1 MSLSLD
7 FTVILRAQCHYYCDL
22 LYAIEKEI
30 AVEYTMESQQFSPD
44 THRARPPAP
53 GGENPTAT
61 PLLMPLVLVVED
73 DRRMRRYLRATL
85 SDQKFRVVDTENGS
99 EGLTQAAAHNPDLV
113 ILDFG
118 LPDFDGIHVTT
129 KLREWTA
136 APILMLSAR
145 DEEYDKVAAL
155 DAGANDYLT
164 KPFGTG
170 ELLARIRVWLR
181 HMQRASAD
189 ALDSTLEV
197 GELRIDFA
205 KRLAF
210 VRDREVRLTP
220 TQYKL
225 FGTMMRNAGK
235 VLTHEQIL
243 FAVWGPAYTKETQYL
258 RVYMGQLRQKFENE
272 PAKPRY
278 LVTEPGVGYRLRV

>member
-1 MSLSLD
+1 VLAH
-7 FTVILRAQCHYYCDL
+7 T
-22 LYAIEKEI
+22 
-30 AVEYTMESQQFSPD
+30 ESQTRTQESRPPV
-44 THRARPPAP
+44 PPAP
-53 GGENPTAT
+53 TGDAPSPN

-73 DRRMRRYLRATL
+73 DRRMRKYLRATL
-85 SDQKFRVVDTENGS
+85 VDQRFRVVDAENGS
-99 EGLTQAAAHNPDLV
+99 QGLTQASGHNPDLV

-118 LPDFDGIHVTT
+118 LPDFDGIRVTT

-181 HMQRASAD
+181 HTQRASAD
-189 ALDSTLEV
+189 SVDSSLEV
-197 GELRIDFA
+197 GVLRIDFG
-205 KRLAF
+205 KRLVF
-210 VRDREVRLTP
+210 VRDQEVRLTR

-225 FGTMMRNAGK
+225 FGTLMRNAGK

-243 FAVWGPAYTKETQYL
+243 FSVWGPAYTKETQYL
-258 RVYMGQLRQKFENE
+258 RVYMGQLRQKLEE
-272 PAKPRY
+272 DPARPRY
-278 LVTEPGVGYRLRV
+278 LVTEPGVGYRLRA

>member
-1 MSLSLD
+1 MEDSMQAQALSQD
-7 FTVILRAQCHYYCDL
+7 PRFPPA
-22 LYAIEKEI
+22 
-30 AVEYTMESQQFSPD
+30 
-44 THRARPPAP
+44 PAP
-53 GGENPTAT
+53 GGDSASTT

-73 DRRMRRYLRATL
+73 DRRMRKYLRATL
-85 SDQKFRVVDTENGS
+85 SDQRFRVVDAENGS
-99 EGLTQAAAHNPDLV
+99 QGLIQAAGHNPDLV
-113 ILDFG
+113 ILDYG
-118 LPDFDGIHVTT
+118 LPDFDGIQVTT

-181 HMQRASAD
+181 HMQRANAD
-189 ALDSTLEV
+189 SLDSTLEV
-197 GELRIDFA
+197 GELRIDFSR
-205 KRLAF
+205 RLAY
-210 VRDREVRLTP
+210 VHDREVRLTP

-243 FAVWGPAYTKETQYL
+243 FTVWGPAYTKETQYL
-258 RVYMGQLRQKFENE
+258 RVYMGQLRQKLETD

-278 LVTEPGVGYRLRV
+278 LITEPGVGYRLRA